1 MKEIKF
7 KIDNKE
13 IKQIT
18 GSIDT
23 YTVTGMIEWIK
34 ESKNITIYLHTSGG
48 DAQDAWLI
56 YDLIKANKI
65 NLTVICG
72 RVESAGLIIL
82 SAAKHKLAY
91 SHSYFGFHLGYLTGT
106 EKDKEKQHIP
116 KLNYYNKLY
125 QVLYPQIKIKKDMTY
140 YTAKQMKKL
149 GLIDTILK

>member
-1 MKEIKF
+1 MEQIKLRV
-7 KIDNKE
+7 IDKE
-13 IKQIT
+13 IKQIF

-23 YTVTGMIEWIK
+23 CTVSLMLQWIK
-34 ESKNITIYLHTSGG
+34 ESKDITIYLHTSGG

-56 YDLIKANKI
+56 YDIIKANKI

-91 SHSYFGFHLGYLTGT
+91 NHSYFGFHLGYITGT
-106 EKDKEKQHIP
+106 EKDLEKQHIP
-116 KLNYYNKLY
+116 KLNYYNKIY
-125 QVLYPQIKIKKDMTY
+125 QDLYPHVKVKKDMTY

-149 GLIDTILK
+149 GLIDKILN